1 MGEVVEEEG
10 NTVFTKVVASV
21 QNCEDL
27 CDKNEDCHSFRYC
40 KRNDDSNDD
49 SDDSKNECF
58 LKDKVLT
65 GNEPSIFVEHCA
77 SYYTAGSAFDEC
89 FLN

>member
-10 NTVFTKVVASV
+10 NTVFMKVVASV

-27 CDKNEDCHSFRYC
+27 CDKNEACHSFRYC
-40 KRNDDSNDD
+40 KDN
-49 SDDSKNECF
+49 SDDSENECF

>member
-27 CDKNEDCHSFRYC
+27 CDKNDDCHSFRYC
-40 KRNDDSNDD
+40 KDN

-89 FLN
+89 FLNSLY